1 MIRIRAIRDIFKP
14 FKKNEVVC
22 EIDEDVVDCTE
33 LEAPA
38 FECGPSHYTQ
48 GYGWF
53 GETYGYTGVPAS
65 VIPPT
70 DEWFNPPILT
80 EKGIDYME
88 QETAIKMQDDF
99 SVEPNDIHQRMY
111 EIAIQN
117 QSTTLYIDPPG
128 GSENFQGGSEN
139 VHR

>member
-22 EIDEDVVDCTE
+22 EIDEDVVSCE
-33 LEAPA
+33 SEAFKQDA
-38 FECGPSHYTQ
+38 INY
-48 GYGWF
+48 
-53 GETYGYTGVPAS
+53 YTGVPA
-65 VIPPT
+65 PT
-70 DEWFNPPILT
+70 NLQDDIWFGPDPKQNR
-80 EKGIDYME
+80 EDKDYME
-88 QETAIKMQDDF
+88 SETELKMCAETADY
-99 SVEPNDIHQRMY
+99 VEPANIHQVMY

-117 QSTTLYIDPPG
+117 QSTTLHIDPPG